1 VAVPAGGCRPVWHTL
16 LGTDRQGSGMKF
28 GLFVPQGWRMD
39 LVGIDPGQHW
49 GVMGGLARRAD
60 ANEDWSSIWVYDHF
74 HTVPEPSR
82 EATHEAWTLMGALA
96 AVTGRV
102 RLGQMC
108 TCMSYRNPAYLAK
121 VAATVD
127 VISEG
132 RLEMGIGA
140 GWYEHEWRAYGYG
153 FPSAGERIKRLE
165 EGVEIFRQMW
175 TTGEATY
182 AGTHYQVD
190 GAICAP
196 QPLQGTLVPGS
207 KGNGIPM
214 WIAGGGE
221 KKTLRIAAQ
230 YADYTNFD
238 GTPEVFARKS
248 EILRGHCADVGRDFD
263 EIVRS
268 ANFNVVIGRDD
279 REVHDRLDW
288 IGEQYRRAGLSED
301 KVAHQVKSAASG
313 PLVGTPEKII
323 ETLRRLQGDGLAY
336 AITYFAEA
344 AYDNSAIALFEQE
357 VMPEIVDRDDH
368 GHLHHL
374 FHRR

>member
-1 VAVPAGGCRPVWHTL
+1 
-16 LGTDRQGSGMKF
+16 
-28 GLFVPQGWRMD
+28 
-39 LVGIDPGQHW
+39 
-49 GVMGGLARRAD
+49 
-60 ANEDWSSIWVYDHF
+60 
-74 HTVPEPSR
+74 
-82 EATHEAWTLMGALA
+82 
-96 AVTGRV
+96 
-102 RLGQMC
+102 
-108 TCMSYRNPAYLAK
+108 
-121 VAATVD
+121 
-127 VISEG
+127 
-132 RLEMGIGA
+132 
-140 GWYEHEWRAYGYG
+140 
-153 FPSAGERIKRLE
+153 
-165 EGVEIFRQMW
+165 
-175 TTGEATY
+175 
-182 AGTHYQVD
+182 
-190 GAICAP
+190 
-196 QPLQGTLVPGS
+196 
-207 KGNGIPM
+207 
-214 WIAGGGE
+214 
-221 KKTLRIAAQ
+221 
-230 YADYTNFD
+230 
-238 GTPEVFARKS
+238 
-248 EILRGHCADVGRDFD
+248 VGRDFD